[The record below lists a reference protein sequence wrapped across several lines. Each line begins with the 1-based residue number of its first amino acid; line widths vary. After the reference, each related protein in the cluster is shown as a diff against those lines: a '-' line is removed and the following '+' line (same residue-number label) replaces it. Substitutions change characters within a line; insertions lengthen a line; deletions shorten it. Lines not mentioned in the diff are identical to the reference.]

1 MVSQKQMIFSTCI
14 STGKFQ
20 DFVDQI
26 LRFPE
31 TANSSYV
38 VFANVHMI
46 VECYKNKETCAA
58 VNNADLVAPDGK
70 PLSVFL
76 NVFQG
81 LDQEKISGPD
91 LFPILLEQA
100 ALRGLTVFFYGSTNA
115 ILEKV
120 ALRAQKEFPNLKI
133 AGTYA
138 PPFRPLNEDEN
149 QAIIKVINQAS
160 PHFVFVALGCPKQ
173 EKWMAENNHKIHSC
187 MLGVGQALLVYAG
200 ELKRAPKWLQNLG
213 FEWAYRLCSE
223 PRRLWRRYLQTN
235 TIFILLTLHYAIQK
249 LTKQN
254 RIKKLT

>member
-1 MVSQKQMIFSTCI
+1 
-14 STGKFQ
+14 
-20 DFVDQI
+20 
-26 LRFPE
+26 
-31 TANSSYV
+31 
-38 VFANVHMI
+38 VHMI

-58 VNNADLVAPDGK
+58 VNNANLVAPDGK

-91 LFPILLEQA
+91 LFPIILEQA
-100 ALRGLTVFFYGSTNA
+100 ALRGQTVFFYGSTSA

-120 ALRAQKEFPNLKI
+120 ALRAQRELPNLKI

-138 PPFRPLNEDEN
+138 PPFRPLNDAEN
-149 QAIIKVINQAS
+149 QAIINIINQAA

-200 ELKRAPKWLQNLG
+200 ELKRAPKWIQNLG
-213 FEWAYRLCSE
+213 FEWAYRLCLE
-223 PRRLWRRYLQTN
+223 PGRLWKRYLQSN
-235 TIFILLTLHYAIQK
+235 SLFLLLVIRYSILK
-249 LTKQN
+249 LFRVK
-254 RIKKLT
+254 RIDYSG